1 MKKSLILSIYNCT
14 AFKTQSNYW
23 TTYIFDPILLKVL
36 LIILVLSSSNNRKNC
51 DNTNIDEICDDSL
64 SIYAAQNIYVELL
77 WRYILSCSSSER
89 EAVKFLNKLMMF
101 ILYAQNLD
109 LYIDTYIN
117 SLRDKVKQM
126 ESMMQTMWPNTDDE
140 ENNMNVSV
148 APYIIL

>member
-1 MKKSLILSIYNCT
+1 
-14 AFKTQSNYW
+14 
-23 TTYIFDPILLKVL
+23 
-36 LIILVLSSSNNRKNC
+36 
-51 DNTNIDEICDDSL
+51 
-64 SIYAAQNIYVELL
+64 
-77 WRYILSCSSSER
+77 
-89 EAVKFLNKLMMF
+89 MF